1 MSDQQAPKVTPVS
14 LELPP
19 DLEAVYTNVA
29 RISHSPAEI
38 IIDFA
43 CMLPGVAPAKVISRM
58 IMSPIGAKL
67 LYRALGDNLARY
79 EAAFGPIN
87 APGDNNLAGDLFR
100 NIHPP
105 EKS

>member
-1 MSDQQAPKVTPVS
+1 MSDQPTAKPQPVM

-29 RISHSPAEI
+29 RISHSPAELI
-38 IIDFA
+38 LDFA
-43 CMLPGVAPAKVISRM
+43 CMLPGQSPSRVISRM

-67 LYRALGDNLARY
+67 LYRALGENLARY

-87 APGDNNLAGDLFR
+87 LPGDASLAGDLFR
-100 NIHPP
+100 HIQPP